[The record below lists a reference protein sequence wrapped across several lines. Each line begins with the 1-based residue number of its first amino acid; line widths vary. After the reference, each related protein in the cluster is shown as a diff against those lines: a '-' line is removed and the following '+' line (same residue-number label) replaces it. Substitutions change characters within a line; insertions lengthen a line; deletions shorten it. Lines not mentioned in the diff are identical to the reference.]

1 MEKSAAAFLSAS
13 SATPS
18 CLPAPIYTMIR
29 MMMMVMMVTDGDD
42 CDGGHEYDGDGK
54 LMIAG
59 MIFLFACTNLR
70 DFEDEHGVI
79 SQIIFMM
86 KVLMMILMILMM
98 TMMMTLVVLM
108 MMMMVT
114 KERGAS
120 TCSHASVTAQ
130 HKFCKNYIQCK
141 ICVVYN
147 MYFKISPLEM

>member
-1 MEKSAAAFLSAS
+1 
-13 SATPS
+13 
-18 CLPAPIYTMIR
+18 
-29 MMMMVMMVTDGDD
+29 
-42 CDGGHEYDGDGK
+42 
-54 LMIAG
+54 
-59 MIFLFACTNLR
+59 MIFLFACTNVR

-86 KVLMMILMILMM
+86 KVLIMILMILMM
-98 TMMMTLVVLM
+98 TIMMTLVVLM

-120 TCSHASVTAQ
+120 TCSHASVAAQ

-147 MYFKISPLEM
+147 MYFQIYPLWRCNQKVEILCGMRLKYWERRGNIGSGEN